1 MKKIKTIL
9 IIICVL
15 LLLILLGK
23 AYVYK
28 NYNVEQ
34 VVNIKNEG
42 SVVIKHKEVKDY
54 LKYNGVKIRN
64 DFKKYTYEEDDD
76 SYILYNKEDDI
87 VNMFAV
93 YDVDTLLNIFIEYD
107 NSLINKDKVEKYLKD
122 NNINNDMELLNYI
135 EKYKQDINF
144 FSKDFDIKMD
154 YYIKK
159 YVEDVLP
166 LAEEYKVIEGDY
178 TGIIVYGNSYEEEKS
193 IDVLLF
199 EDNRRIVL
207 TFIGMDINEKN
218 ILDLVGTVVIYEEE

>member
-1 MKKIKTIL
+1 MKKIRTVL

-28 NYNVEQ
+28 NYNIKQ

-64 DFKKYTYEEDDD
+64 DFKKYTYEEDDN
-76 SYILYNKEDDI
+76 SYILYNKDDDI

-107 NSLINKDKVEKYLKD
+107 NSLISKEKVEKYLKD
-122 NNINNDMELLNYI
+122 NNINNDMELLDYI
-135 EKYKQDINF
+135 ENYKQDINF

-166 LAEEYKVIEGDY
+166 LAEEYKKIEGDY
-178 TGIIVYGNSYEEEKS
+178 NGIIIYSNNYEEEKS

-207 TFIGMDINEKN
+207 TFIGIDINEKN